1 MPRALLVA
9 LIALSLVG
17 CATGVLEEVPGTD
30 RRGPMDPETPGVVDD
45 PTGLRLDTSPT
56 DSYGRVETP
65 TMSVVGSV
73 ESTAGVDRVEVEGTE
88 TSTGPGGG
96 FTHAVDAPMGL
107 SLAEVRAWDVDG
119 NLAQGHRSLLRA
131 DYLPEGLL
139 DPDAARLTVTPEL
152 LLGLAGGDVSGL
164 DVSALVPAGT
174 EFATGPCT
182 LTVDSVRHASPEM
195 GLSMNDA
202 GQIVASVT
210 VRDVAVAFHGECD
223 VDIPVLGGLR
233 ASALPGSELNETT
246 VVVSV
251 VLEPNAVAP
260 GTCLDG
266 FRAVSTSVS
275 IPALDLDLRVTASG
289 IPREVCLPPLGFPCV
304 STDRL
309 LGEAVGE
316 LAEGYVADLLED
328 QLADAVGGA
337 VDDLLA
343 DFGGLEEETM
353 LDFFD
358 TPITVG
364 ICLTGLEPIDGQL
377 VATVGARVTSG
388 ALGGRAPGAPFLATT
403 PMGAAP
409 GTLYLDPNLVGQ
421 LLFSAYQGGALE
433 MEDLTADSST
443 PITAG
448 LISIFAPGLTD
459 LPGVDATTPL
469 KVDLSSELAPIAW
482 APESG
487 MADLALGLGQ
497 LRITLGTAD
506 RPLIVVGAHVE
517 LGLALEPATGGIA
530 TVLLPEESV
539 AEVWVE
545 SAAVP
550 LTERQMEG
558 LQDAVRSVLLEQLPT
573 MLEGTVIEL
582 PDIGVPLTPGDVR
595 RAEGGFLEL
604 PLL

>member
-1 MPRALLVA
+1 MSRVLLVA
-9 LIALSLVG
+9 AAVSLLG
-17 CATGVLEEVPGTD
+17 CATGTLEEVPGTD
-30 RRGPMDPETPGVVDD
+30 RRDPTDPDAPTVVDD
-45 PTGLRLDTSPT
+45 PSGLRLDTSPT
-56 DSYGRVETP
+56 EPYGRVETP
-65 TMSVVGSV
+65 AMSVVGSV
-73 ESTAGVDRVEVEGTE
+73 ESSAGVDRVEVGGVEAP
-88 TSTGPGGG
+88 TGPGGG
-96 FTHAVDAPMGL
+96 FTHPVEPPVGL
-107 SLAEVRAWDVDG
+107 SLAEVRAWDVEG
-119 NLAQGHRSLLRA
+119 NVAQGHRSMLRA
-131 DYLPEGLL
+131 DYLPEGQL

-164 DVSALVPAGT
+164 DVSSLVPPGT
-174 EFATGPCT
+174 EFATGPCA
-182 LTVDSVRHASPEM
+182 LTVDSVRHSSPELA
-195 GLSMNDA
+195 LSMNDA

-210 VRDVAVAFHGECD
+210 VRDVAVGFHGECS

-233 ASALPGSELNETT
+233 ASALPGSELDETT
-246 VVVSV
+246 VVVTV
-251 VLEPNAVAP
+251 VLEPNEVAP
-260 GTCLDG
+260 GSCLDG
-266 FRAVSTSVS
+266 FRAAATSVS
-275 IPALDLDLRVTASG
+275 IPSLDLDLRVTASG
-289 IPREVCLPPLGFPCV
+289 IPAEVCLPPFGVPCV

-328 QLADAVGGA
+328 QLTDAVGGA
-337 VDDLLA
+337 VDDLLS

-364 ICLTGLEPIDGQL
+364 ICLTGLEPMDGQL
-377 VATVGARVTSG
+377 VATVGARASSG
-388 ALGGRAPGAPFLATT
+388 AIGGRAPGAPFLETI
-403 PMGAAP
+403 PMGSAP

-448 LISIFAPGLTD
+448 LLSIFAPGLTD
-459 LPGVDATTPL
+459 LPGVDASTPL
-469 KVDLSSELAPIAW
+469 KVDLSAELAPIAW
-482 APESG
+482 APETG
-487 MADLALGLGQ
+487 AADLALGLGQ
-497 LRITLGTAD
+497 LRLTLGTPDGA
-506 RPLIVVGAHVE
+506 LIVVGAHVE

-530 TVLLPEESV
+530 PVVLADESV

-558 LQDAVRSVLLEQLPT
+558 LEEAVRSVLLEQLPG

-595 RAEGGFLEL
+595 RTEGGFLEM